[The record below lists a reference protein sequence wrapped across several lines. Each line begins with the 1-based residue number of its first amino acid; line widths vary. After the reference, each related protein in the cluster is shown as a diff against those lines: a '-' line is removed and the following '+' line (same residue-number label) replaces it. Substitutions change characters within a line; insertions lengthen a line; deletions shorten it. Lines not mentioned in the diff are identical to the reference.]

1 MGFFLAFSSIFHIFQ
16 DWIASCLAMT
26 KQKYNVSTML
36 KYIEK
41 LRAKPTDRTIR
52 IVRTVFALILILII
66 TFGIQKTQW
75 NYDIIPLYLIY
86 TLYLFPFVGLVRGIF
101 DPGIFRRK
109 VWKWTVFSLGIAMM
123 IVALFLIETNTI
135 FPTQSPGVVTSSSG
149 ISADRLSNQ
158 PRLPDTAPF
167 VIDTDFWI
175 GFLGFWVAIFG
186 FALTSKNI
194 TKKNERYGEKVTKI
208 RV

>member
-1 MGFFLAFSSIFHIFQ
+1 
-16 DWIASCLAMT
+16 
-26 KQKYNVSTML
+26 ML

-123 IVALFLIETNTI
+123 IIALFLIETNTV
-135 FPTQSPGVVTSSSG
+135 FPTQSLGVVTSSSG

-175 GFLGFWVAIFG
+175 GFLGFWVTIFG

-194 TKKNERYGEKVTKI
+194 TKKNERFGEKVTKI